1 MSEDQEKVAEDC
13 IQILT
18 DRIKKNSDKIKGW
31 GKAIR
36 IGFMELDIGYWIKLS
51 MDGTVEKV
59 EKGPWKKIKAMEA
72 VTSLITTTEVL
83 EGSLNKTI
91 DARSAAASGQIK
103 IEGSYDGLI
112 RLSPA
117 LMG

>member
-36 IGFMELDIGYWIKLS
+36 IGFMDLDIGYWIKLS
-51 MDGTVEKV
+51 MDGTVD
-59 EKGPWKKIKAMEA
+59 
-72 VTSLITTTEVL
+72 
-83 EGSLNKTI
+83 GSRNFPYYNH
-91 DARSAAASGQIK
+91 RSIG
-103 IEGSYDGLI
+103 
-112 RLSPA
+112 RLVK
-117 LMG
+117 

>member
-1 MSEDQEKVAEDC
+1 MSEDKEKMAEDC

-18 DRIKKNSDKIKGW
+18 GRINKNSDKIKGW

-36 IGFMELDIGYWIKLS
+36 IGFMDLDMGYWIKLS

-59 EKGPWKKIKAMEA
+59 EKGPWKKINAKEA
-72 VTSLITTTEVL
+72 VTSLITTVEVL
-83 EGSLNKTI
+83 SGSLDGSI
-91 DARSAAASGQIK
+91 DSRSAAVSGQIK
-103 IEGSYDGLI
+103 VEGSYDGLI
-112 RLSPA
+112 KLSPA